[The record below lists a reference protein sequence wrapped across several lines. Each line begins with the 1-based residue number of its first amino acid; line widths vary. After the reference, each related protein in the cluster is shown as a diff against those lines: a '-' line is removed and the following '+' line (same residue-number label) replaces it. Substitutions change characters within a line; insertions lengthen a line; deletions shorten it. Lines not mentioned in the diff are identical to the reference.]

1 VTATRDGDVR
11 TLEVALGERS
21 YPIRIGA
28 GILGRAGLLQPYLG
42 TGRTFV
48 VTDGN
53 VAPLHLATLRAAL
66 DGTEGVAVVPDGEQH
81 KTLAQAA
88 AIIDGLVAHG
98 CGRDATVIAL
108 GGGVVGDLAGFAAA
122 CYQRGVAW
130 LQAPTTLLAQA
141 DASVGG
147 KTAVNHPAGKN
158 LIGAFHQPRLVL
170 CDTSTLRT
178 LDARQFAAGL
188 AEVIKHALIGDAA
201 LFGWLEEHLPAVL
214 SRDPD
219 ALADVVERSCALKA
233 RVVAADEREERG
245 QRALLNLGHTFGHAI
260 EVATGYERWLHGEAV
275 AVGLVL
281 AARLSQ
287 RLGMIDAE
295 SVARVVRLLQQ
306 AGLPISPRAL
316 DPPRFIEL
324 MRRDKKTRAGRLH
337 FVLLDGIGAART
349 VPDVPEDALL
359 RVLAERT

>member
-1 VTATRDGDVR
+1 MTARDGNVR

-28 GILGRAGLLQPYLG
+28 GILGRADLLRPCLG

-48 VTDGN
+48 VTDEN

-66 DGTEGVAVVPDGEQH
+66 DGTEGVAVVPAGERH
-81 KTLAQAA
+81 KTLARAS
-88 AIIDGLVAHG
+88 AIIDALVAHG

-130 LQAPTTLLAQA
+130 IQAPTTLLAQA

-147 KTAVNHPAGKN
+147 KTAVNHPSGKN

-178 LDARQFAAGL
+178 LDARHLAAGL
-188 AEVIKHALIGDAA
+188 AEVIKHGLIRDAA
-201 LFGWLEEHLPAVL
+201 LFEWLEAHLPAIL
-214 SRDPD
+214 SCDED
-219 ALADVVERSCALKA
+219 ALAHVVERSCVLKA

-260 EVATGYERWLHGEAV
+260 EAATGYESWLHGEAV

-287 RLGMIDAE
+287 RLGMLDAE
-295 SVARVVRLLQQ
+295 TVGRVERLLVR
-306 AGLPISPRAL
+306 AGLPVR
-316 DPPRFIEL
+316 PPPLEPARFVDL

-337 FVLLDGIGAART
+337 FVLLDAIGAART

-359 RVLAERT
+359 RLLGE